1 MYQMFMDF
9 ILESDGLQ
17 FDVVCLSWQLFNLP
31 GAATSVLHPAAASSA
46 AASQSTHVAVLSAA
60 HGPHPY
66 A

>member
-17 FDVVCLSWQLFNLP
+17 FDVECLSWQLFNLP
-31 GAATSVLHPAAASSA
+31 GAATFLLHPASA
-46 AASQSTHVAVLSAA
+46 VAVHVTHVAVLSS
-60 HGPHPY
+60 GQTPHPY